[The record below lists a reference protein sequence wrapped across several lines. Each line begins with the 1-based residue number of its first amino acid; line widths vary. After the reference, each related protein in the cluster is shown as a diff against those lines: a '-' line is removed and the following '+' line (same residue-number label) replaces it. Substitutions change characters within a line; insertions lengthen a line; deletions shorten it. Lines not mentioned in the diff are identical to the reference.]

1 MGSFNL
7 LRIRGENRRMDLTE
21 ATHYVLSQLNQGVGT
36 AEWRKPVTEPEFK
49 PFNLSVLRRSRV
61 RVERTTD
68 RSVEM
73 ECCGARQRPLVA

>member
-7 LRIRGENRRMDLTE
+7 LRLRGESRGMDLTE
-21 ATHYVLSQLNQGVGT
+21 VTYYVLSQLNQGVGT
-36 AEWRKPVTEPEFK
+36 VEWRKPVAEPEFR
-49 PFNLSVLRRSRV
+49 PLNLSVLRRSCV
-61 RVERTTD
+61 RVERTTN

>member
-1 MGSFNL
+1 
-7 LRIRGENRRMDLTE
+7 MDLTE
-21 ATHYVLSQLNQGVGT
+21 ATYYVLSQLNQGVGT
-36 AEWRKPVTEPEFK
+36 AERRKPVAEPEFR

-73 ECCGARQRPLVA
+73 ECCCARQRPLPI